1 MPKVK
6 NIQTKVDMDLYDR
19 IRNMA
24 RIEGK
29 SINEI
34 VRESLA
40 DYLTRHEGQIRD
52 DPLFKVVGS
61 FETKEGDWSER
72 KDWR

>member
-1 MPKVK
+1 MSKVK
-6 NIQTKVDMDLYDR
+6 NIQTKVDMGLYDR

-40 DYLTRHEGQIRD
+40 EYVTRHEGEVKD
-52 DPLFKVVGS
+52 DPLLKVVGS

>member
-1 MPKVK
+1 MSKVK
-6 NIQTKVDMDLYDR
+6 NIQTKVDMGLYDR

-40 DYLTRHEGQIRD
+40 EYVTQHEGEVKD
-52 DPLFKVVGS
+52 DPLLKVVGS